1 MKALF
6 YRDFRK
12 DFIPDVIKET
22 WIEHIYDPYRK
33 KNAVVMEVGANV
45 GIFTLYAYEFASKI
59 YAVEPSTL
67 HYETLTTMLTYNEM
81 LDKVIPIQCAV
92 GAVNGTMTLYNNPNN
107 STMVSLNPIVKDE
120 NNSESVG
127 VKTLKTLMT
136 EYKIKHIDLLNLDV
150 EGAEMGIFASSE
162 FSEVAPHIDT
172 VVVEYHSWTNISPNI
187 LVASLRDRGYKIS
200 QANTRATVFIGTRV

>member
-1 MKALF
+1 
-6 YRDFRK
+6 
-12 DFIPDVIKET
+12 
-22 WIEHIYDPYRK
+22 
-33 KNAVVMEVGANV
+33 
-45 GIFTLYAYEFASKI
+45 
-59 YAVEPSTL
+59 
-67 HYETLTTMLTYNEM
+67 
-81 LDKVIPIQCAV
+81 
-92 GAVNGTMTLYNNPNN
+92 
-107 STMVSLNPIVKDE
+107 
-120 NNSESVG
+120 
-127 VKTLKTLMT
+127 LMT